1 MLTACQYSTLKLTC
15 LKVGD
20 CVWDRGTNVYAVCV
34 GQRADGHLELLYP
47 GVKDGIVAEL
57 PEKMIGLGPDYLRLP
72 FTARDTLRA
81 KGWICGDDLLAMVMQ
96 RLATLEKQV

>member
-1 MLTACQYSTLKLTC
+1 MVWKITVHQLGKLLLYSRWAKNTLE
-15 LKVGD
+15 VAGH
-20 CVWDRGTNVYAVCV
+20 
-34 GQRADGHLELLYP
+34 RAFNLELLCP
-47 GVKDGIVAEL
+47 GVTDGIVAEL

-96 RLATLEKQV
+96 RMATLEKQV